1 MARAGPSGT
10 RTTATE
16 DVMPAGLIL
25 QFANN
30 SLEDYD
36 RVNAQ
41 LGIDPKSGTGNWPDG
56 LLSHA
61 AGMSDGLVVMEVWGS
76 RDAQGRFMHGRLGE
90 ALQKGGI
97 TERPTITWI
106 DLVSYLVPQSA
117 PAG

>member
-1 MARAGPSGT
+1 MRT
-10 RTTATE
+10 RATE

-30 SLEDYD
+30 NLEEYD

-41 LGIDPKSGTGNWPDG
+41 LGIDQKSGTGNWPPG

-61 AGMSDGLVVMEVWGS
+61 AGMSDGGLVVMEVWES
-76 RDAQGRFMHGRLGE
+76 RDAQGRFMQGRLGE

-97 TERPTITWI
+97 TETPTITWI
-106 DLVSYLVPQSA
+106 DLVSYHLPQGA